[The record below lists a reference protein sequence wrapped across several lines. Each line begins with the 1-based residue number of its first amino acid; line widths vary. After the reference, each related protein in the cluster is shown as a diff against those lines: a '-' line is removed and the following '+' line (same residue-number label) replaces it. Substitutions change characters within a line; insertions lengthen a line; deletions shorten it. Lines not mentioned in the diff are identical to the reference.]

1 MLCTVTGGKGQMS
14 PSPTTLPA
22 HEPSHSC
29 ICVSKDL
36 ALKPIQ
42 SNKSTRF

>member
-22 HEPSHSC
+22 REPSHSFC
-29 ICVSKDL
+29 TCVSKDL
-36 ALKPIQ
+36 ALKPI
-42 SNKSTRF
+42 